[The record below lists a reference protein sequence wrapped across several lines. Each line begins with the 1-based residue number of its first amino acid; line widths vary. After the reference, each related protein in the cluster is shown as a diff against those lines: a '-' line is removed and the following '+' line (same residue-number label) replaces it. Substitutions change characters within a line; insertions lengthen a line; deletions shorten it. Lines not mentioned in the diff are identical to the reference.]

1 MLRINRVS
9 DRGIKYTEGIRLH
22 QGEKMLQV
30 NDVFLQFGG
39 RKLFE
44 DVNLKFTD
52 GNCYGIIGANGAGKS
67 TFLKILSGD
76 LEPTRGTV
84 SKGKDQR
91 ISVLNQNQNDFDEY
105 TVMRTVL
112 MGHKKLVEIMDK
124 KDALYAKPDFSEED
138 GNLAAELET
147 EFAELG
153 GWEAESDAASLLN
166 ELKFGEEYHNML
178 MSELDGKQKVK
189 ILLAQAL
196 FGNPDILILDEPTNN
211 LDAKSIMWLEN
222 FLLDF
227 KNTIIIVSHNRH
239 FLNKVCTHIC
249 DVDYGHINMYVGNY
263 DFWYETNQLLAKQ
276 AREANKKAEARAK
289 ELQEFIARFSANA
302 SKSRQATSRKKELEK
317 LTLEDIKPSMRKYP
331 YINFEF
337 EQELGKD
344 ILTVEGLTKKGFFE
358 DVTFTVQKG
367 EKIAFLSDKSINIS
381 MLFDILMGI
390 EKADAG
396 TFKWGKTVVNSY
408 VPQNFDKFFDG
419 VQLSLVEWI
428 NQYAVKDHTESYLRG
443 WLGRMLFSGEEAKKK
458 ACVLSGGEKVRCMMA
473 RAMLQGGNFVIL
485 DEPTNHLD
493 LEAITSLNKG
503 MINFKGGLMFASHDQ
518 ELMQTVANRII
529 EINGTKT
536 FDKLTTY
543 EEYLDMTE

>member
-1 MLRINRVS
+1 
-9 DRGIKYTEGIRLH
+9 
-22 QGEKMLQV
+22 MLQV

-67 TFLKILSGD
+67 TFLRILSGD

-84 SKGKDQR
+84 SVGKNQR
-91 ISVLNQNQNDFDEY
+91 ISVLHQNQNDFDDC

-112 MGHKKLVEIMDK
+112 MGHKRLVEIMDE
-124 KDALYAKPDFSEED
+124 KDALYCKEDFSDED
-138 GNLAAELET
+138 GMRASELEN

-153 GWEAESDAASLLN
+153 GWEAESEAASLLN
-166 ELKFGEEYHNML
+166 ELKFGEEYHERL

-211 LDAKSIMWLEN
+211 LDAKSVIWLEK
-222 FLLDF
+222 FLMEF
-227 KNTIIIVSHNRH
+227 KNTLIIVSHNRH

-249 DVDYGHINMYVGNY
+249 DVDYGQINMYVGNY

-302 SKSRQATSRKKELEK
+302 SKSKQATSRKKELEK
-317 LTLEDIKPSMRKYP
+317 LTLDDIKPSMRKYP
-331 YINFEF
+331 YINFDF
-337 EQELGKD
+337 EQEPGKE
-344 ILTVEGLTKKGFFE
+344 ILTVEGLTKKGYFE
-358 DVTFTVQKG
+358 DLSFTVQKG
-367 EKIAFLSDKSINIS
+367 QKIAFLSDKSIAIS
-381 MLFDILMGI
+381 MLFDILMGL
-390 EKADAG
+390 EEPDGGK
-396 TFKWGKTVVNSY
+396 FQWGKTMTFSY
-408 VPQNFDKFFDG
+408 VPQNFDAFFDG
-419 VQLSLVEWI
+419 VNLSLVDWL
-428 NQYAVKDHTESYLRG
+428 NRYSKDHTESYLRS

-458 ACVLSGGEKVRCMMA
+458 ASVLSGGEKVRCMMA
-473 RAMLQGGNFVIL
+473 RAMLQSGNFLIL

-493 LEAITSLNKG
+493 LESITALNKG
-503 MINFKGGLMFASHDQ
+503 MTQFKGSMLFASHDQ
-518 ELMQTVANRII
+518 ELMQTVADRII
-529 EINGTKT
+529 EIDGASGKKV
-536 FDKLTTY
+536 FDKITTY
-543 EEYLDMTE
+543 EEYLEMMD

>member
-1 MLRINRVS
+1 
-9 DRGIKYTEGIRLH
+9 
-22 QGEKMLQV
+22 MLQV

-52 GNCYGIIGANGAGKS
+52 NNCYGIIGANGAGKS
-67 TFLKILSGD
+67 TFLKILSGA
-76 LEPTRGTV
+76 LEPTRGSV
-84 SKGKDQR
+84 SVGKNQR
-91 ISVLNQNQNDFDEY
+91 ISVLNQNQNDFDDC

-112 MGHKKLVEIMDK
+112 MGHKRLVEIMDQ
-124 KDALYAKPDFSEED
+124 KDALYCKEDFGEED
-138 GNLAAELET
+138 GILASELET

-153 GWEAESDAASLLN
+153 GWEAESEAASLLN
-166 ELKFGEEYHNML
+166 ELKFGEEYHDKL
-178 MSELDGKQKVK
+178 MGELDGKQKVK

-358 DVTFTVQKG
+358 DVSFTLQKG
-367 EKIAFLSDKSINIS
+367 EKVAFLSDKSINVS

-390 EKADAG
+390 EKADSG
-396 TFKWGKTVVNSY
+396 TFKWGKTVNLSY
-408 VPQNFDKFFDG
+408 VPQNFDNFFDG
-419 VQLSLVEWI
+419 VELSLVEWL

-443 WLGRMLFSGEEAKKK
+443 WLGRMLFSGDEAKKK

-493 LEAITSLNKG
+493 LEAITALNKG
-503 MINFKGGLMFASHDQ
+503 MINFKGGMMFASHDQ
-518 ELMQTVANRII
+518 ELMQTVAGRII

-543 EEYLDMTE
+543 EEYLELTE

>member
-1 MLRINRVS
+1 
-9 DRGIKYTEGIRLH
+9 
-22 QGEKMLQV
+22 MLQV

-52 GNCYGIIGANGAGKS
+52 NNCYGIIGANGAGKS
-67 TFLKILSGD
+67 TFLKILSGA

-84 SKGKDQR
+84 SVGKNQR
-91 ISVLNQNQNDFDEY
+91 ISVLNQNQNDFDDC

-112 MGHKKLVEIMDK
+112 MGHKRLVDIMDQ
-124 KDALYAKPDFSEED
+124 KDALYCKEDFSEED
-138 GNLAAELET
+138 GILASELET

-153 GWEAESDAASLLN
+153 GWEAESEASSLLN
-166 ELKFGEEYHNML
+166 ELKFGEEYHDKL
-178 MSELDGKQKVK
+178 MGELDGKQKVK

-344 ILTVEGLTKKGFFE
+344 ILTVEGLTKKGYFE
-358 DVTFTVQKG
+358 DVTFTIQKG
-367 EKIAFLSDKSINIS
+367 EKVAFLSDKSINVS

-390 EKADAG
+390 EKADKG
-396 TFKWGKTVVNSY
+396 TFKWGKTITLSY
-408 VPQNFDKFFDG
+408 VPQNFDNFFDG
-419 VQLSLVEWI
+419 VELSLVEWI

-443 WLGRMLFSGEEAKKK
+443 WLGRMLFSGDEAKKK

-493 LEAITSLNKG
+493 LEAITALNKG
-503 MINFKGGLMFASHDQ
+503 MINFKGGMLFASHDQ

-543 EEYLDMTE
+543 EEYLELME